1 MANVDRP
8 NGFIPRH
15 HGAGGTPNRLGA
27 YTIVNPSVDA
37 FFSGDLVR
45 ATGLADSDGIPIIEP
60 CAAGETAVGVF
71 AGVRYVDVNGDQQ
84 FRPHL
89 PSGTTMTV
97 DPRSPIEALVYD
109 DPDQLFM
116 VQVAGTLVV
125 ADVGQNMDIVAGA
138 GNVTTGRSG
147 FELDQT
153 TVGASGQCQVI
164 QLDRLIGN
172 EVGADSKVLCLIAEH
187 QRRAAVAG
195 F

>member
-8 NGFIPRH
+8 NGFIPRRH
-15 HGAGGTPNRLGA
+15 LAGGTPNRLGA
-27 YTIVNPSVDA
+27 YTLANPTVDA

-45 ATGLADSDGIPIIEP
+45 ATGLADSEGIPIIEP

-71 AGVRYVDVNGDQQ
+71 AGVRFVDLDGDQQ
-84 FRPHL
+84 FRPRVA
-89 PSGTTMTV
+89 SGVSFTA

-116 VQVAGTLVV
+116 VQVQGTILV
-125 ADVGQNMDIVAGA
+125 ADFGLNMDIVAGA
-138 GNVTTGRSG
+138 GDTTTGRSG

-153 TVGASGQCQVI
+153 TAGASGQCQVI
-164 QLDRLIGN
+164 QLDRLPGN
-172 EVGADSKVLCLIAEH
+172 EVDADAKVLCLIAEH
-187 QRRAAVAG
+187 QRRALVAG

>member
-8 NGFIPRH
+8 NGFIPRS
-15 HGAGGTPNRLGA
+15 HGAGGIPNRLRA
-27 YTIVNPSVDA
+27 YTVANPTVDD

-45 ATGLADSDGIPIIEP
+45 ATGLGDSDGIPIIEP
-60 CAAGETAVGVF
+60 CATGETAVGVF
-71 AGVRYVDVNGDQQ
+71 AGIRYVDTNGDQQ
-84 FRPHL
+84 FRPFV
-89 PSGTTMTV
+89 STGTSFTA

-116 VQVAGTLVV
+116 VQVQGTLVV
-125 ADVGQNMDIVAGA
+125 ADIGQNMDIVAGA
-138 GNVTTGRSG
+138 GDTTTGRSG

-153 TVGASGQCQVI
+153 TAGATGQCQVI

-172 EVGADSKVLCLIAEH
+172 TVGENAKVLCLIAEH